1 MHLNK
6 CLDVLAIDNQ
16 TRKNFAEKE
25 LKKINTRWYAIR
37 SFFKSATTKTLI
49 IQTKVDN
56 TQLREAT
63 IQRALE
69 LEFNKFPRYYRIRKF
84 FYPETQ
90 FFVANR
96 LFINTCLQK
105 NITSYVKKILQ
116 CWEKEVGFRD
126 SGRYFH
132 AHIITALKHLASEK
146 HTIKITKKILKKD
159 NKLIRTTKD
168 KDFYFI
174 SPILDDA
181 IQELLQK
188 QINAYKNYKHKTT
201 IIKRIFSKSD
211 KKKNKEILELLQKTT
226 DVRKKN
232 FERNPKDKATSAYVR
247 SLNTLSY
254 FHQIHNQ
261 QKEAISYK
269 QEATNL
275 AEKICAENLNEI
287 WMERQAQ
294 YKTELQELTNENTG
308 KNATD

>member
-1 MHLNK
+1 M
-6 CLDVLAIDNQ
+6 
-16 TRKNFAEKE
+16 
-25 LKKINTRWYAIR
+25 
-37 SFFKSATTKTLI
+37 
-49 IQTKVDN
+49 
-56 TQLREAT
+56 
-63 IQRALE
+63 
-69 LEFNKFPRYYRIRKF
+69 
-84 FYPETQ
+84 
-90 FFVANR
+90 
-96 LFINTCLQK
+96 
-105 NITSYVKKILQ
+105 
-116 CWEKEVGFRD
+116 GFRD

-232 FERNPKDKATSAYVR
+232 FERNPKDKSTSAYP
-247 SLNTLSY
+247 
-254 FHQIHNQ
+254 
-261 QKEAISYK
+261 
-269 QEATNL
+269 NL
-275 AEKICAENLNEI
+275 FDL
-287 WMERQAQ
+287 
-294 YKTELQELTNENTG
+294 
-308 KNATD
+308 